1 MALSRFEGAPPDRP
15 TAGRDLGTQP
25 AALSTPSGLGFF
37 GQDVGLLQSKTGHRA
52 VCQAKGQRAQAN
64 GEWANANWRMVAKG
78 SNVDH
83 FLRKWARMAA
93 NAAIHMY
100 QCRISLM
107 YFVEMHPV

>member
-25 AALSTPSGLGFF
+25 AGFSAGCRALSTPSGLGFF

-78 SNVDH
+78 
-83 FLRKWARMAA
+83 
-93 NAAIHMY
+93 
-100 QCRISLM
+100 
-107 YFVEMHPV
+107 

>member
-1 MALSRFEGAPPDRP
+1 MKFGNPSRP
-15 TAGRDLGTQP
+15 
-25 AALSTPSGLGFF
+25 
-37 GQDVGLLQSKTGHRA
+37 

>member
-1 MALSRFEGAPPDRP
+1 MREMNDCKRCENAQLDDSRTF
-15 TAGRDLGTQP
+15 QP
-25 AALSTPSGLGFF
+25 
-37 GQDVGLLQSKTGHRA
+37 

-93 NAAIHMY
+93 NAAIHMH